1 MSKAI
6 LYMLISTLAF
16 SLMNL
21 LVKFLPNIPPHELIF
36 FRSLVSIILSISS
49 IHYYGL
55 NPFGNNKKSL
65 FLRGFIGLISLSI
78 YFSTLQ
84 AIPLGTAVTLQNLSP
99 VFTAI
104 FAMIFLGEKLK
115 PLQWLFFAVSF
126 TGVAFIKGFDE
137 RISLFWLALGVASAM
152 FSGLAYS
159 VVRKL
164 RDTDHPIVVVF
175 YFPLVSLPF
184 AAIACLF
191 KWVTPTPLDLF
202 FLVMM
207 GICVQVGQLYM
218 TKALHIETTG
228 KVMILQYLSVV
239 YALAFG
245 WGFFGETHGWLA
257 VLGISLVVAGVLL
270 NILYSKRQDAK
281 KALTSI

>member
-1 MSKAI
+1 MNRAI
-6 LYMLISTLAF
+6 FYMLVSTTAF

-21 LVKFLPNIPPHELIF
+21 LVKFLPHIPPHELIF
-36 FRSLVSIILSISS
+36 FRSLVSIILSISQ
-49 IHYYGL
+49 IRYYGL

-65 FLRGFIGLISLSI
+65 FMRGFIGLLALAI

-99 VFTAI
+99 VFTAV

-115 PLQWLFFAVSF
+115 PYQWLFFAISF
-126 TGVAFIKGFDE
+126 LGVAFIKGFDN
-137 RISLFWLALGVASAM
+137 RISLFWLTMGIISAM

-164 RDTDHPIVVVF
+164 RDTDHPVVVVF

-191 KWVTPTPLDLF
+191 QWVTPSVLDLL
-202 FLVMM
+202 FLVLM
-207 GICVQVGQLYM
+207 GVCVQIGQLFM
-218 TKALHIETTG
+218 TKALHLETTG
-228 KVMILQYLSVV
+228 KVVILQYLSVV

-245 WGFFGETHGWLA
+245 FTFFGETYGIPA
-257 VLGISLVVAGVLL
+257 VFGIFLVVAGVVL
-270 NILYSKRQDAK
+270 NIVFSRK
-281 KALTSI
+281 KA

>member
-1 MSKAI
+1 
-6 LYMLISTLAF
+6 
-16 SLMNL
+16 MNL

-65 FLRGFIGLISLSI
+65 FLRGFIGLISLTI

-84 AIPLGTAVTLQNLSP
+84 EMPLGTAVTLQNLSP
-99 VFTAI
+99 IFTAV

-126 TGVAFIKGFDE
+126 TGVAFIKGFDQ
-137 RISLFWLALGVASAM
+137 RISFFWLALGITSAI

-191 KWVTPTPLDLF
+191 EWVTPSALDLF
-202 FLVMM
+202 FLVLM
-207 GICVQVGQLYM
+207 GICVQIGQLYM
-218 TKALHIETTG
+218 TKALHAETTG

-239 YALAFG
+239 YALGFG
-245 WGFFGETHGWLA
+245 WIFFNETHGWIA
-257 VLGISLVVAGVLL
+257 VLGIALVVGGVLL
-270 NILYSKRQDAK
+270 NIIYSKKEDAK
-281 KALTSI
+281 LIAST